1 MKRNLAWI
9 VMKSSVL
16 FFYMRKK
23 RRREGESYVKA
34 IKFNI
39 KWYEY
44 RVNRTADK
52 ATERQITTGNLF
64 YIYPT
69 IIII

>member
-1 MKRNLAWI
+1 
-9 VMKSSVL
+9 MKSSVL
-16 FFYMRKK
+16 FFYTRKK

-69 IIII
+69 IIIILFIY